1 MPRVM
6 VGMLVVQTIGK
17 IRRLQENERLP
28 IKGICRR
35 LGVSRKVVRKVL
47 RSGATEFRYETREQP
62 QPKLGAWRGE
72 LDRLLEEN
80 AGRTSRERLTLVRV
94 FEELRG
100 LGYAVATTR
109 CGDMR
114 AAGSVR
120 VRRDGDRGD
129 LSRRA
134 RDAEPD

>member
-1 MPRVM
+1 MPGVM

-17 IRRLQENERLP
+17 IRWLRENERLP
-28 IKGICRR
+28 IPEICRR

-47 RSGATEFRYETREQP
+47 RSGTTEFRYETREQP

-100 LGYAVATTR
+100 LGYAGGYDAVPRYAH
-109 CGDMR
+109 GWQ
-114 AAGSVR
+114 
-120 VRRDGDRGD
+120 
-129 LSRRA
+129 RA
-134 RDAEPD
+134 RSA